1 MGPQQSS
8 SPLLPF
14 LFQSR
19 LPLRCAPSTGLCRN
33 VRYVFTVAARS
44 WRRQKLSGGVYHLCR
59 GVLNLYRRRLPW

>member
-19 LPLRCAPSTGLCRN
+19 LPLRSAPSTGLCHN
-33 VRYVFTVAARS
+33 AKYVFAAAARF
-44 WRRQKLSGGVYHLCR
+44 WRRHKLSGGAYHLCR
-59 GVLNLYRRRLPW
+59 GVLNL